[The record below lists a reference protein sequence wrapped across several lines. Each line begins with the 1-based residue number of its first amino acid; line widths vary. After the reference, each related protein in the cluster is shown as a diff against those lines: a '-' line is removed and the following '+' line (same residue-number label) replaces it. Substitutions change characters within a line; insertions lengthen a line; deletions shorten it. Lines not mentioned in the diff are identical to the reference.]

1 MTQQSKQPSTD
12 PLSGLLLEDE
22 HSVSLSELCNS
33 CALPAEQLLIMVEH
47 GIIEPRESTTTQ
59 SRWQFSSH
67 SVIRIQTATRLQRDL
82 GVNTAGVALALDL
95 LDEVKTLR
103 QRVAALQRRYG
114 GLEDVE

>member
-1 MTQQSKQPSTD
+1 MTQQSKQANID
-12 PLSGLLLEDE
+12 LLSGLLLEDA
-22 HSVSLSELCNS
+22 HSVSLSELCHS

-47 GIIEPRESTTTQ
+47 GIIEPREPTTTQ

-82 GVNTAGVALALDL
+82 GVNTAGAALALDL

-103 QRVAALQRRYG
+103 RRVAALQRQHSS
-114 GLEDVE
+114 LEDVE